1 MQKLITFII
10 IFFSFQMNAID
21 IQLTATNET
30 CPFNGVIT
38 VEVSNQTV
46 GTPITYE
53 LFLLPNTTTPVQTQ
67 QTNVFFALV
76 AGNYRV
82 KVTQVVGGNS
92 STATE
97 DVTITGSYIPISFT
111 ISEVKVKCGMD
122 GSLTINVTSG
132 IPVSYQITAGPV
144 TTGVQTDNV
153 FNNLPVGQYNIK
165 VVDNCGQAFVQTFT
179 LVNIIPSVLINE
191 GGPYQFELP
200 ECGIASIKH
209 GIGFDPNIG
218 ISSIFYPLSIEVTA
232 FPNSGVPIVSSQI
245 IISGLELIFQVPMDA
260 NGLTLP
266 YNVKITD
273 ACGNIF
279 TRNNNIV
286 DVKFDFEIPIVQDN
300 CANYYVKFLPENYK
314 SPYVI
319 TFINAP
325 SGFNP
330 LNYNT
335 NHPGPFNGVEVQ
347 YGDIGNYL
355 PEGTYEVQ
363 ITDNCGNTKI
373 KTFSIGASFEPVSI
387 PVILDCINGS
397 ISISI
402 SPPIDLSN
410 VTIVSAP
417 VAYTGVLPQDV
428 SSFINAEGIFVITG
442 IPVGTYVF
450 DLTDACGNFYND
462 YIVDIPFFP
471 ENPIVLQRVGCDLG
485 DGSVKIYFVNSDIM
499 SVEVIEAP
507 SSFGFIL
514 PYDVSFNI
522 STEKDF
528 YMNSFPE
535 GLYKFKVKNI
545 CGEET
550 QLTVNVTGYVNTAT
564 TVNITPNCGSFNLEL
579 NHVSNANFIT
589 SYFLQKYNPVDDVW
603 EHPETGVDYIDGQ
616 DVNDGLTLGGASA
629 AINNAIR
636 IFNNENN
643 LNLVYGDGLFRV
655 VKRFLNY
662 SNGISTF
669 NKCISSLYE
678 FNFQSGPQLIDVY
691 AFPCAN
697 STQEVVVVATGLG
710 PLLYRIVEKNGQPFL
725 INNNTSNSFSGLETA
740 IYKFEIEDNCG
751 NVLVT
756 FVDVSL
762 LNPPVITESNLCNG
776 SIGRLEVQI
785 LSFVT
790 YRWFKTTNPTVT
802 LSTANFLEFNPFNIL
817 NDAGMYGVEIT
828 TTSSNS
834 CVNQTLFYTI
844 VSNGFN
850 PNAGN
855 DLGVTFCAENLSI
868 DLNDLLTNPHDSNG
882 VWTDALTGLVLP
894 STNLNLSLLNDG
906 ITDYIYTVSGS
917 CSLSDSATISI
928 NILPFPPPTTT
939 IIASNLCDGL
949 IGRLEVDEIPFVTY
963 RWYNTANPTVTL
975 STTYFLE
982 FNTFSSV
989 LNTGTY
995 EVEML
1000 TPATNSCINQVL
1012 QYFID
1017 PVPYNP
1023 NAGNDS
1029 VNLFCEETLSV
1040 DLNSLLTNPHD
1051 NNGVWT
1057 NANGIVLASTIID
1070 PIVLGVGTTD
1080 FIYTVTGI
1088 CSTSDSA
1095 TISIEVNPF
1104 PIAPTITMNP
1114 SVLCIGGDLQLETP
1128 LVTDA
1133 TYFWTGPDGFTSSLQ
1148 NPLITN
1154 FQAQNNGDYFLFV
1167 TVKGCNSP
1175 TTQSTVLANFVPDFT
1190 ISGATEICQT
1200 QSAILSVLPNNFTI
1214 SDANITYQ
1222 WYFNDGII
1230 ASGINETFEAFDFG
1244 TYKVEVN
1251 NQGCISEQEIT
1262 ITEKLESFPVILAQ
1276 GCLGNDYMI
1285 TIENAATFPNAVYS
1299 WTGPNGFVSNDQNI
1313 NVSSSGVGLYSVL
1326 VTDALGCTA
1335 TAQATVERA
1344 ACFIPN
1350 GLSPN
1355 GDGDND
1361 FLDLA
1366 GYFVKKLTILNRW
1379 GRIVYEK
1386 DNYIN
1391 EWKGQSNEG
1400 NLLPATTYYYIID
1413 YETEGENKK
1422 MGWIYITY

>member
-1 MQKLITFII
+1 
-10 IFFSFQMNAID
+10 MNAID

-30 CPFNGVIT
+30 CPFNGTIT
-38 VEVSNQTV
+38 VAVSNQTV

-53 LFLLPNTTTPVQTQ
+53 LFLLPNTTTAVQTQ
-67 QTNVFFALV
+67 QTNVFSALV

-82 KVTQVVGGNS
+82 KATQVVGGNS
-92 STATE
+92 TSTTE
-97 DVTITGSYIPISFT
+97 DITIIGSYIPISFT

-122 GSLTINVTSG
+122 GSLTVNVTSG
-132 IPVSYQITAGPV
+132 TPVSYQITAGPI

-165 VVDNCGQAFVQTFT
+165 VVDNCGQAFVQTYT
-179 LVNIIPSVLINE
+179 LINIVPFFIILD
-191 GGPYQFELP
+191 GGPSQPELP
-200 ECGIASIKH
+200 ACGIA
-209 GIGFDPNIG
+209 G
-218 ISSIFYPLSIEVTA
+218 ISHTLGFNDLSLQTIFFPLTVEVTA
-232 FPNSGVPIVSSQI
+232 FPTIGAPIITSQI
-245 IISGLELIFQVPMDA
+245 INTTDFGFQVPIDA
-260 NGLTLP
+260 NGMTIP

-273 ACGNIF
+273 ACGNVFI
-279 TRNNNIV
+279 RNNNVV
-286 DVKFDFEIPIVQDN
+286 DVNFDFDVIKTIDN
-300 CANYYVKFLPENYK
+300 CADYYVEFKLRNYK
-314 SPYVI
+314 SPYTV
-319 TFINAP
+319 TFLNAP
-325 SGFNP
+325 LGFNP
-330 LNYNT
+330 LTYNA
-335 NHPGPFNGVEVQ
+335 NHPGPFSGGEVQ

-355 PEGTYEVQ
+355 PEGNYEVQ
-363 ITDNCGNTKI
+363 ITDVCGNTKT
-373 KTFSIGASFEPVSI
+373 KTFEIISGFNPVSLPLGESCTTGKI
-387 PVILDCINGS
+387 T
-397 ISISI
+397 ISI
-402 SPPIDLSN
+402 SPPIDLTV

-417 VAYTGVLPQDV
+417 VGYTGVLPQDV

-442 IPVGTYVF
+442 IPIGTYVF
-450 DLTDACGNFYND
+450 DLTDECGNFYDD
-462 YIVDIPFFP
+462 YVVVIPP
-471 ENPIVLQRVGCDLG
+471 GQGEIPIVEQKVGCAVG
-485 DGSVKIYFVNSDIM
+485 EGSVKISFANSDVV
-499 SVEVIEAP
+499 SVTIIEAP
-507 SSFGFIL
+507 AAAGYTL

-522 STEKDF
+522 STQNDF
-528 YMNSFPE
+528 YMNSLIA
-535 GLYKFKVKNI
+535 GVYKFKIIDN
-545 CGEET
+545 CGGET
-550 QLTVNVTGYVNTAT
+550 QTTVNVTGYVITAT
-564 TVNITPNCGSFNLEL
+564 NVNIAANCGSFNLEL

-589 SYFLQKYNPVDDVW
+589 SYFLQKYNPVDGVW
-603 EHPETGVDYIDGQ
+603 EHPSTGVDYIDGQ
-616 DVNDGLTLGGASA
+616 DVNDGLTIGGASA
-629 AINNAIR
+629 GINNAIR
-636 IFNNENN
+636 IFNNQNN
-643 LNLVYGDGLFRV
+643 INLVYGDGLFRV

-762 LNPPVITESNLCNG
+762 LNPPVITESNLCDG
-776 SIGRLEVQI
+776 SIGRLEVQN

-802 LSTANFLEFNPFNIL
+802 LSTANFLEFNPFNIVT
-817 NDAGMYGVEIT
+817 DSGMYGVELT

-844 VSNGFN
+844 DANGFN

-928 NILPFPPPTTT
+928 NILPFPLTTTT
-939 IIASNLCDGL
+939 ITASNLCDGL

-1017 PVPYNP
+1017 PMPYNP

-1029 VNLFCEETLSV
+1029 VNLFCEETLSI
-1040 DLNSLLTNPHD
+1040 DLNSLLSNPHD

-1057 NANGIVLASTIID
+1057 DTNGILLASTIID